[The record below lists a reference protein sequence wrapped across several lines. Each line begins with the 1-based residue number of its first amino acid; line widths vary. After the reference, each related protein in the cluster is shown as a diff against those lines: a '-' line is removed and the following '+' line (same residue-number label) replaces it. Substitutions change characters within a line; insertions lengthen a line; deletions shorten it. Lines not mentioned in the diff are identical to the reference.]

1 METGHRQDYAMAMWL
16 ALTALFLVA
25 AAIASASNVVF
36 GQRDENNSAKAGC
49 LSILLPMVITWLVSF
64 GLAGYLASSCAPDC
78 DGAGP
83 VMIGVF
89 GLFATIP
96 AGLGGGT
103 GYILAGLWMGRR
115 RPDGE

>member
-1 METGHRQDYAMAMWL
+1 MESGLRQVYAINMWL

-36 GQRDENNSAKAGC
+36 GQRAESYSAKAGC
-49 LSILLPMVITWLVSF
+49 LSIMLPVVMTLLASF
-64 GLAGYLASSCAPDC
+64 GLAYYLASSCAPGC

-83 VMIGVF
+83 VMIGAF
-89 GLFATIP
+89 GLLATIP

-103 GYILAGLWMGRR
+103 GYILAGLWTGRK
-115 RPDGE
+115 RPDGD